1 MIYLNL
7 KLLLINIRI
16 LISRMKL
23 KVIVVWILRLVSKSL
38 RCRHQV
44 SFCILKVRI
53 HRRIDFYNVVSR
65 LIDIES

>member
-38 RCRHQV
+38 RYRRQV
-44 SFCILKVRI
+44 FFCILKVRI
-53 HRRIDFYNVVSR
+53 HRRIGFYNVVSR